1 MKKLLLLLLSISCFE
16 KRENEVYVN
25 NIDNRIYVGMTKEN
39 LKKEIGEP
47 ADSTMINNNERKTHS
62 YMYYTNDFTDYRLRV
77 FFDENDKIK
86 SYRID

>member
-1 MKKLLLLLLSISCFE
+1 MIMFLLFSCFE

-25 NIDNRIYVGMTKEN
+25 NIDDRIHVGMTKED

-47 ADSTMINNNERKTHS
+47 MDSTTTDYRLGK
-62 YMYYTNDFTDYRLRV
+62 YRFVYYTNDFTDYRLKIY
-77 FFDENDKIK
+77 FDENDKIK